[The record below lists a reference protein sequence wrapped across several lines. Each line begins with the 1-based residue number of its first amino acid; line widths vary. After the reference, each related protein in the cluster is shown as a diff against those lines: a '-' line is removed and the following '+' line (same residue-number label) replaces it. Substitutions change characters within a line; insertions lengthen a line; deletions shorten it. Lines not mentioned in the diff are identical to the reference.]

1 MQDERAARVWNA
13 RVGRK
18 FHEIQLRAL
27 TAEVVSFPEPFISLQ
42 LGGTSVPSQLW
53 LDDWLVLVFIATRF
67 LLIAIWMTVT
77 PIPVL
82 VLLVVVQLVVFTI
95 LPLILPRV
103 LAVGAI
109 FVLIPVVVVLV
120 GAIVDTALVSVVA
133 LSVFLAFVVLTSVVL
148 SGRPGRD
155 CCGCEKC
162 GGQGKKTQV
171 SESDFHVVVLLRIRN
186 PTLILAVGRE
196 AI

>member
-1 MQDERAARVWNA
+1 MA
-13 RVGRK
+13 
-18 FHEIQLRAL
+18 
-27 TAEVVSFPEPFISLQ
+27 
-42 LGGTSVPSQLW
+42 
-53 LDDWLVLVFIATRF
+53 
-67 LLIAIWMTVT
+67 VT

-82 VLLVVVQLVVFTI
+82 VLLVVVQLVVFTK
-95 LPLILPRV
+95 LLLILPRV

-120 GAIVDTALVSVVA
+120 GAIVDSGLVFVVA
-133 LSVFLAFVVLTSVVL
+133 LGVFLAFVILTSVVL

-162 GGQGKKTQV
+162 DGQGNETQV
-171 SESDFHVVVLLRIRN
+171 SESGFHGVVLLRMRN
-186 PTLILAVGRE
+186 PTLILAVGWE